1 MFYSLSFFNEGIIS
15 FEQALVVDVK
25 RKLLPALEE
34 LLKQGKN
41 IQAMQ
46 AWGWFTRLIGSYA
59 IKNRH
64 LINQLLKIPEQTF
77 PDSDPQ
83 VKIAT
88 QVTISYG

>member
-1 MFYSLSFFNEGIIS
+1 M
-15 FEQALVVDVK
+15 DVK
-25 RKLLPALEE
+25 RKLLPAMEE
-34 LLKQGKN
+34 LLKHGMK

-46 AWGWFTRLIGSYA
+46 AWGWYTRLIGSCA

-83 VKIAT
+83 VKISSQAKFFFNSN
-88 QVTISYG
+88 QYINF